1 MLNRY
6 WASHPAP
13 DPIDIK
19 NSGLRRAMA
28 AATGS
33 GTSSIS
39 APNAPAASR
48 ARACRHTRRALS
60 AVLPT
65 ALNPLVQVA
74 WVGMKPMWPIT
85 GSPSAARRATVSR
98 PAAQ

>member
-1 MLNRY
+1 
-6 WASHPAP
+6 
-13 DPIDIK
+13 
-19 NSGLRRAMA
+19 MA

-39 APNAPAASR
+39 AAKAPAASS
-48 ARACRHTRRALS
+48 ALAWRHTRRALS

-65 ALNPLVQVA
+65 ARYPPYQVR
-74 WVGMKPMWPIT
+74 WVGMNPMWPT
-85 GSPSAARRATVSR
+85 TASPSAASRATVSS